1 MVRKIKLELTQEE
14 YKNLCVAT
22 DAFSQLAINSNF
34 TQLVRN
40 VFGYSITDNEI
51 ADCIVKPILG
61 ISGAVQVSNGKISTE
76 KKTTFFVEKYPATS
90 ESMALFNLSSG
101 VTLKYDQFRS
111 TCISDVRAM
120 LLNYKG
126 EQETLRSLCPESFK
140 EDYGITDIFN
150 MAKEI
155 IHWKPKTSK

>member
-1 MVRKIKLELTQEE
+1 MVRKVKLELTQEE
-14 YKNLCVAT
+14 YRNLCVAT

-40 VFGYSITDNEI
+40 VFGYSVTDKEI

-61 ISGAVQVSNGKISTE
+61 ISGAVQISNSKIPTE
-76 KKTTFFVEKYPATS
+76 KKTTFFVEEYPATS
-90 ESMALFNLSSG
+90 ESVALFNLSSG
-101 VTLKYDQFRS
+101 VVLKYDQFRS

-126 EQETLRSLCPESFK
+126 PQEILRDLCPESFR
-140 EDYGITDIFN
+140 ENYGITDVFN

-155 IHWKPKTSK
+155 IHWKPKSK